1 MGLNLIAVVLAVVAF
16 KDAAK
21 IRSWDAWDDHKAP
34 VAWNEKPCVTR
45 EKLLKM
51 DPGLEPWGWLETRGA
66 KDIKSSWWSVGC
78 ETLDRDYADWD
89 QYKFLLAGLGVK
101 HARFFSGWAKTE
113 QEKGKYD
120 FTWLDPQIRECAAM
134 GVKPWVCISYGNP
147 VWGSDFRLG
156 MRVKQVTDNPE
167 AFAAWIRYVKALVTR
182 YKDVVD
188 EWEIWNEPFDQDEEY
203 ATLYLETAKAVRSV
217 QPAAKL
223 FCTAVGFPKGYVAVI
238 EKLRAAN
245 APDLVDRFICHPY
258 VPNPDAT
265 YEKGD
270 GPCVWQPALRLRE
283 LVKTYSPR
291 YDILQGEVGCP
302 SQLEFAHALANIEWT
317 EYAQA
322 KWDLRRAIGDRV
334 RDIPSNLFTFI
345 DLQYTFMLQSFGLV
359 RSNTLKEPVYRRP
372 SYFAMQNVYSY
383 FDDNVYPVGVE
394 KREVETTGGGR
405 KELTVAKFERRGTP
419 IHVVWF
425 SGERPGDSLVYE
437 RADLSFIRDRDRL
450 AWVDLM
456 TGRICRLPDVKSV
469 PVWDSPVMIVPT
481 WEVERRI
488 VWSEMT
494 PAEIVDS
501 VYRPYEG
508 LSPSWINGVNIKMD
522 VSQEPWTKMKTEEFL
537 PCFDRYGQFKW
548 REWPGKTHSDEEL
561 KASAADEERDLA
573 AHPGPDGRDAFGGRA
588 TGSKRKATGRF
599 RTEKI
604 GGTWWLVDP
613 EGNLFWSWGPV
624 RVTPSSA
631 MTPLNGV
638 QRSNSMG
645 GGCPDRDCL
654 FEDLP
659 AKGTPL
665 AAFYDTYDAL
675 LLPFYLKRGETR
687 RYDFSAANLFRKFG
701 ADWFERY
708 SDLCHRRLRSWGC
721 NTIANSSDLRICLQ
735 DRTPYAERVECESR
749 TIEGSWGQWSKFRDP
764 FDPSF
769 TAGVTE
775 VLKAHGREAHDK
787 WCIGFFID
795 NEINWGWTDTM
806 LAEWTLRSPEDQPAR
821 IEFVKRLKA
830 KGIDP
835 LRDKVPAEELRAFTA
850 ALTEEYFR
858 KTRETVKAFDPDLL
872 YLGCRFAGSRAPAWA
887 IGPCVKHCDVVSYN
901 IYAEEVGSWRLPEGL
916 DAPVLIGEF
925 HFGAHDRG
933 LFGSGLCNA
942 GDQRGRAAALR
953 TYVESAL
960 RNPQVVGAHWHQ
972 FSDQATSG
980 RFDGEYFQV
989 GWTDICDRPYVETV
1003 EALRALDI
1011 YAERGVKAD
1020 DRARNVALTD
1030 DWLNVEYEGGGWDR
1044 AAGLHVAIDG
1054 REEFVLECTIG
1065 GEPRHW
1071 AALDVR
1077 NFRGKTA
1084 KVEMRAPG
1092 TWERGTLCAVES
1104 AATPREGALKFCPR
1118 SQCRALDVVL
1128 PRPADG
1134 RFLLVPVR
1142 RQAPPVTCDFWDGT
1156 NLLFDLRVRLA
1167 VDGEPDYLASVPLED
1182 FAADTVRCSTD
1193 DPVVPAA
1200 DYAACVRRFAVA
1212 ARPSSVTTPTDG
1224 TFAAPYGGTGD
1235 MVGFFR
1241 LNGRYHIGFLHDYA
1255 GDIWNE
1261 NCCWSHASSDDL
1273 VHWRMEKPFDRKG
1286 KGVKRSSGCCF
1297 VDGTNRSGLGD
1308 GRTPPVLLFGCIES
1322 GIAQRYQ
1329 IKSGTARQTRPDLI
1343 PTLTMKYSRDGGK
1356 TFVDHP
1362 KPILRMQD
1370 IGGHDPEI
1378 IYHRQSDSF
1387 VMVLHDRRDGAW
1399 GFDFYTSTNL
1409 LDWTYASTVKGLWE
1423 TPNFFPLAVEETGEE
1438 KWVLMQCDLRYYVG
1452 SFDGRVFTPETPLRP
1467 PLFAGSFAP
1476 RTVQADDGRR
1486 ILMAA
1491 RLGANGATRPV
1502 VLCLRSENGQLQ
1514 ISYNPLNT

>member
-1 MGLNLIAVVLAVVAF
+1 MGLNLIAIVLAVVAF

-66 KDIKSSWWSVGC
+66 KDVKSSWWSVGC

-113 QEKGKYD
+113 QEKRKYD

-188 EWEIWNEPFDQDEEY
+188 EWEVWNEPFDQDEEY

-217 QPAAKL
+217 QPEAKL

-265 YEKGD
+265 YEKGE

-283 LVKTYSPR
+283 LVKSYSPR

-394 KREVETTGGGR
+394 KREVGSGGGERGGGSEGSAGKGAVR

-425 SGERPGDSLVYE
+425 SGERPGDSLAYE

-456 TGRICRLPDVKSV
+456 TGRICKLPDVKSV

-481 WEVERRI
+481 WEVERR
-488 VWSEMT
+488 
-494 PAEIVDS
+494 
-501 VYRPYEG
+501 G
-508 LSPSWINGVNIKMD
+508 NI
-522 VSQEPWTKMKTEEFL
+522 
-537 PCFDRYGQFKW
+537 
-548 REWPGKTHSDEEL
+548 
-561 KASAADEERDLA
+561 
-573 AHPGPDGRDAFGGRA
+573 
-588 TGSKRKATGRF
+588 
-599 RTEKI
+599 
-604 GGTWWLVDP
+604 
-613 EGNLFWSWGPV
+613 
-624 RVTPSSA
+624 
-631 MTPLNGV
+631 
-638 QRSNSMG
+638 
-645 GGCPDRDCL
+645 
-654 FEDLP
+654 
-659 AKGTPL
+659 
-665 AAFYDTYDAL
+665 
-675 LLPFYLKRGETR
+675 
-687 RYDFSAANLFRKFG
+687 
-701 ADWFERY
+701 
-708 SDLCHRRLRSWGC
+708 
-721 NTIANSSDLRICLQ
+721 
-735 DRTPYAERVECESR
+735 
-749 TIEGSWGQWSKFRDP
+749 
-764 FDPSF
+764 
-769 TAGVTE
+769 
-775 VLKAHGREAHDK
+775 
-787 WCIGFFID
+787 
-795 NEINWGWTDTM
+795 
-806 LAEWTLRSPEDQPAR
+806 
-821 IEFVKRLKA
+821 
-830 KGIDP
+830 
-835 LRDKVPAEELRAFTA
+835 
-850 ALTEEYFR
+850 ALT
-858 KTRETVKAFDPDLL
+858 
-872 YLGCRFAGSRAPAWA
+872 G
-887 IGPCVKHCDVVSYN
+887 
-901 IYAEEVGSWRLPEGL
+901 
-916 DAPVLIGEF
+916 
-925 HFGAHDRG
+925 
-933 LFGSGLCNA
+933 
-942 GDQRGRAAALR
+942 
-953 TYVESAL
+953 
-960 RNPQVVGAHWHQ
+960 
-972 FSDQATSG
+972 
-980 RFDGEYFQV
+980 
-989 GWTDICDRPYVETV
+989 
-1003 EALRALDI
+1003 
-1011 YAERGVKAD
+1011 
-1020 DRARNVALTD
+1020 
-1030 DWLNVEYEGGGWDR
+1030 DWLNVEYAGGGWDR

-1092 TWERGTLCAVES
+1092 TWEHGTLGAVES

-1200 DYAACVRRFAVA
+1200 DYAACVRRFAVV
-1212 ARPSSVTTPTDG
+1212 ARPPSVTTPTDG

-1273 VHWRMEKPFDRKG
+1273 VHWRIEKPFDRKG

-1297 VDGTNRSGLGD
+1297 VDAANRSGLGD

-1387 VMVLHDRRDGAW
+1387 VMVLHDRRDGTW

-1467 PLFAGSFAP
+1467 PLFADSFAP

-1502 VLCLRSENGQLQ
+1502 VLRLRSENGQLQ
-1514 ISYNPLNT
+1514 VSYNPLNT